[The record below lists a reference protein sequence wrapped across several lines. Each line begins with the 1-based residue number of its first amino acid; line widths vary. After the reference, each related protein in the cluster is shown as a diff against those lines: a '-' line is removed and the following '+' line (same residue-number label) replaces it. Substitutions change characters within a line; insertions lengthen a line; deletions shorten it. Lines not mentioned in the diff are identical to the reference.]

1 MVNPG
6 FMVNDGKGFQL
17 LLANGMTVSVQWG
30 SGNYCRN
37 RNLSFTTNPI
47 PPCATAETAVWGSD
61 GNYIKREE
69 GDYDTV
75 QGDQTPDK
83 VAATIAWAAGL
94 PANFSWPI
102 VAEEE

>member
-47 PPCATAETAVWGSD
+47 PPCAT
-61 GNYIKREE
+61 
-69 GDYDTV
+69 
-75 QGDQTPDK
+75 K